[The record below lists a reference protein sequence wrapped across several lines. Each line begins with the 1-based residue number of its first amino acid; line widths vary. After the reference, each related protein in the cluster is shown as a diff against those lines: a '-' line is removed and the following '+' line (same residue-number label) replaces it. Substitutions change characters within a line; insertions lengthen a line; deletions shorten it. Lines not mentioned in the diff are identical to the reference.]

1 MIRYVI
7 EMFKF
12 IYKLLHP
19 NYYLKNIQI
28 RDINQYRRLITEGRE
43 NYFMESYASY
53 DWNSLR
59 KSIRFGYIPSI
70 VVYNYFNTS
79 TNKFSYDI
87 LNGNHRFFIL
97 SENKKDGEY
106 LKVWVNK
113 KVSLKHVKAVST
125 AENLEKKVKKLNN
138 KLKEDYYKRISNSPN
153 KNRIKN
159 N

>member
-28 RDINQYRRLITEGRE
+28 RDINQYKRLITEGRE
-43 NYFMESYASY
+43 NYFMESYDSY

-59 KSIRFGYIPSI
+59 KSLRVGYIPSI
-70 VVYNYFNTS
+70 VVYKYFNLS
-79 TNKFSYDI
+79 TNEFTHHI
-87 LNGNHRFFIL
+87 LKGNHRFFIL
-97 SENKKDGEY
+97 SENKKSENY
-106 LKVWVNK
+106 LRVWVDK
-113 KVSLKHVKAVST
+113 KASLRYVKSIST
-125 AENLEKKVKKLNN
+125 AKNLEKKVKKLNN

>member
-1 MIRYVI
+1 MIRCVI

-19 NYYLKNIQI
+19 NYYLKNVQI
-28 RDINQYRRLITEGRE
+28 RDINQYKRLMTEGRE
-43 NYFMESYASY
+43 NYFMESYDSY

-59 KSIRFGYIPSI
+59 KSLIVGYIPSI
-70 VVYNYFNTS
+70 VVYNYFNKS
-79 TNKFSYDI
+79 TNEFIYHIS
-87 LNGNHRFFIL
+87 NGNHRFFIL
-97 SENKKDGEY
+97 SENKKGDEY

-113 KVSLKHVKAVST
+113 KLSLKYVKSIST
-125 AENLEKKVKKLNN
+125 AEKLEKKIKKLNN